1 MSYVNLLAN
10 DVWSDL
16 DITNRGRAV
25 IAAQVSEAR
34 QNELRTIMLG
44 HIAQMRAATPE
55 EMMEI
60 MQVQAL
66 TEQAV
71 LNNDAARADMVRL
84 TEVQALEAAFN
95 RLLVPEV
102 DQAAVVSV
110 TDEAG
115 VTTEEVDPA
124 VILDAFE
131 RSAAFDLIGNAS
143 VELLALYALRNP
155 QPEPVDEVVVE
166 IGVTE

>member
-1 MSYVNLLAN
+1 MSYVYLMAN
-10 DVWSDL
+10 DVWSES
-16 DITNRGRAV
+16 DITNRGRA
-25 IAAQVSEAR
+25 IIESQVSEAR

-44 HIAQMRAATPE
+44 HIAQMRQASPE
-55 EMMEI
+55 ELGEI

-71 LNNDAARADMVRL
+71 IDNAAARADMALL
-84 TEVQALEAAFN
+84 TQVQTLESAFA
-95 RLLVPEV
+95 RLLLPEV
-102 DQAAVVSV
+102 DQAAVVTV

-143 VELLALYALRNP
+143 QELLDLYTLRNP
-155 QPEPVDEVVVE
+155 QPVEEVVEVAP
-166 IGVTE
+166 